1 MAFTRTDCSV
11 QICKMSLLIL
21 LIIFAV
27 RSGAHSKFLQK
38 LILPVIPIEE
48 CKSKFGDYL
57 GIQNITQ
64 KQICAGGIKA
74 KFRIFIPYT
83 RVNSWKFDEK
93 KIMIDKVFNVCWNH
107 ALLILYRSSN
117 FQQML
122 NNFVRCDFF
131 HQTLRDWSTRFACL
145 VTFSYGL

>member
-1 MAFTRTDCSV
+1 MVILATRTDYSV
-11 QICKMSLLIL
+11 QICKISLLIL

-64 KQICAGGIKA
+64 KQICAGGIKG

-83 RVNSWKFDEK
+83 RINSWKFGEK
-93 KIMIDKVFNVCWNH
+93 KNH
-107 ALLILYRSSN
+107 DWQGIQHLLKPCTSLYSIG
-117 FQQML
+117 
-122 NNFVRCDFF
+122 V
-131 HQTLRDWSTRFACL
+131 
-145 VTFSYGL
+145 VTFNKCWVTLSDVIFSPNS